1 MMLNVSFLLMWIWQ
15 IFPSTWEKL
24 QDYRTAEH
32 IADIT
37 KPGHIRAIEALVP
50 LPEEVENSEAS
61 PNPNRAGSVRLERE
75 GNVRKSILYLNR
87 KKLYNRL
94 RALRLVRLMQ
104 GRRMARFFL
113 GRTIIWTIFGS
124 YEQIVISVS

>member
-1 MMLNVSFLLMWIWQ
+1 MVLNVSFLLMWIWQ

-24 QDYRTAEH
+24 QEYRTAEH

-37 KPGHIRAIEALVP
+37 KPGHIRAIEAPVP

-94 RALRLVRLMQ
+94 RALRLVSLMQ
-104 GRRMARFFL
+104 GRWMVRFFL
-113 GRTIIWTIFGS
+113 GRTTI
-124 YEQIVISVS
+124 